1 MKGNAK
7 NAPGYVKS
15 LRPRRVASPRRLA
28 ARQAPGDADQVDG
41 GTEKTSLARIL
52 VVGIRIRTIAGNLV
66 AVFAAVTLAPK
77 MPHLASIQ
85 FQDEQRGE
93 KMYLAYTEKLE
104 QNRIAKSVQRI
115 LLNGAVLLAAMAA
128 IGVIGWA
135 ALGASLGEA
144 SIVMPAPPEL
154 LR

>member
-1 MKGNAK
+1 
-7 NAPGYVKS
+7 
-15 LRPRRVASPRRLA
+15 
-28 ARQAPGDADQVDG
+28 
-41 GTEKTSLARIL
+41 
-52 VVGIRIRTIAGNLV
+52 
-66 AVFAAVTLAPK
+66 
-77 MPHLASIQ
+77 
-85 FQDEQRGE
+85 
-93 KMYLAYTEKLE
+93 MYLAYTEKLE